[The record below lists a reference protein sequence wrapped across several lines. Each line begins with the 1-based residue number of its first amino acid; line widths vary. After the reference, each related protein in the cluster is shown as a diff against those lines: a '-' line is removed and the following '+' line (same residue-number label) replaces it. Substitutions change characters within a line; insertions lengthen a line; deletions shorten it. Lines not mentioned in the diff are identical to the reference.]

1 MVLQTAMEAVAPG
14 GTVVQVGLGEDRC
27 CMPAMQAVLQEVH
40 FTGSWRYVN
49 IVSSLA
55 LPCPALPC
63 PALPCPATLGPALP
77 RPILLCP

>member
-55 LPCPALPC
+55 LPCPALPS
-63 PALPCPATLGPALP
+63 PAQPCPATLGPALP